1 MIKGLGIEII
11 EVPRFKLAV
20 ERWGRRLLTRL
31 FTEGELE
38 YCMAQR
44 RSEDHL
50 AARYC
55 VKLSYMKAI
64 GSFVSFKD
72 IEITRDEVGRP
83 SLKVSGLEVSGD
95 DKTKVSITMSH
106 DGEIALAETLITT
119 E

>member
-11 EVPRFKLAV
+11 EVPRFKLAM

-38 YCMAQR
+38 YCTAQR
-44 RSEDHL
+44 RPEEHL

-55 VKLSYMKAI
+55 AKLSYMKAL
-64 GSFVSFKD
+64 GRFTPFKD
-72 IEITRDEVGRP
+72 IDITRDEVGRP
-83 SLKVSGLEVSGD
+83 DLKVSGD

-106 DGEIALAETLITT
+106 DGEIAVAETLITT